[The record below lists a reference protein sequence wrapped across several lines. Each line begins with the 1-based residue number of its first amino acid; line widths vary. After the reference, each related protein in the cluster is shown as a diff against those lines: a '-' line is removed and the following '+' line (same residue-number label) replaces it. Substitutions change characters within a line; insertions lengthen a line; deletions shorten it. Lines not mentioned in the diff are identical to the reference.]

1 MAVPIRE
8 NKKLFEHPFELSEVT
23 LNEICS
29 DLTEL
34 NVTKYAIQVEDMA
47 DSNNEENE
55 TSRTG
60 KSITIREDD
69 KDRLEPGQ
77 LLNDTLVDFWMSW

>member
-1 MAVPIRE
+1 M
-8 NKKLFEHPFELSEVT
+8 HPFELSEVT

-34 NVTKYAIQVEDMA
+34 NITKYAIQVEDMA
-47 DSNNEENE
+47 DSNNNEENA

-69 KDRLEPGQ
+69 KKRLEPEIY
-77 LLNDTLVDFWMSW
+77 LNDVLVDFWMSW